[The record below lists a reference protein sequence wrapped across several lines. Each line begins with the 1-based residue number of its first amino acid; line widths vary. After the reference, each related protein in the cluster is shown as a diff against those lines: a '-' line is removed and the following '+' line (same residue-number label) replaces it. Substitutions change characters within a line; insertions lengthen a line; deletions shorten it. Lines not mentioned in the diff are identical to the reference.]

1 MTSVDT
7 GAYRTARAPSAAAVL
22 SRRRALLWVG
32 VAAGLSALVH
42 MAAALDLSAP
52 WVMPDELIYSELAKS
67 VGDGSLPSVRGEAT
81 LGYGL
86 LYPIL
91 IAPAWALFDDPAN
104 AFLAAKVVN
113 AVVMSLAAFP
123 AFFLASRFVTT
134 RSAVL
139 VGALSV
145 FVPSML
151 LTGTLLIEVLL
162 YPLLLVAMLAMVV
175 SLQEP
180 SRRNQLLAVGAIG
193 VACLAKPL
201 SVVLVPAYVLAV
213 LHLGL
218 LDRRTG
224 GTARARLRSHATA
237 FTVLGVCAA
246 LAFVV
251 PLALG
256 DPGAALGVYGV
267 VAGNI
272 DPGGTVVWFVR
283 HLAGLDLGVAI
294 LPFAASL
301 LLVGLSVVRTVDAR
315 VNEFAAISVW
325 TIGGTLAAV
334 AAYSSKPLAGAT
346 GYVASDARLHERNMF
361 SLIPLLLIGL
371 ALFLERR
378 PAAPRWLTLG
388 SLGVAILLPFTI
400 PLEKLLA
407 TVNFQAISLIP
418 WTVGGIE
425 EIWPW
430 TLIPLSVL
438 VALVFL
444 GSPSRRAA
452 RSWALVGA
460 SFLLTTVAAH
470 ASMSHPEGGASST
483 LEIGYD
489 RGWID
494 RAVPGGAE
502 VLALWV
508 GPERGSD
515 FRPSQ
520 RTIWMSEFYN
530 RSVGRV
536 VEVGRPML
544 YDLPHDTGSIEN
556 GVLRSTSGAPITAR
570 YALVPCGIDV
580 EGRIVGRDARVSALV
595 YALPPGPMRVA
606 VSPDRA
612 ARCEALER

>member
-1 MTSVDT
+1 M
-7 GAYRTARAPSAAAVL
+7 
-22 SRRRALLWVG
+22 
-32 VAAGLSALVH
+32 
-42 MAAALDLSAP
+42 
-52 WVMPDELIYSELAKS
+52 
-67 VGDGSLPSVRGEAT
+67 
-81 LGYGL
+81 
-86 LYPIL
+86 
-91 IAPAWALFDDPAN
+91 IAPAWALFDDPAD

-134 RSAVL
+134 RSAVI

-151 LTGTLLIEVLL
+151 LSGTLLIEVLL

-180 SRRNQLLAVGAIG
+180 SRRHQLLAVGAIG

-224 GTARARLRSHATA
+224 GTARARLRRHATA
-237 FTVLGVCAA
+237 FTVLGGCAA
-246 LAFVV
+246 LAAV
-251 PLALG
+251 PIALRG
-256 DPGAALGVYGV
+256 PGAALGVYGV

-346 GYVASDARLHERNMF
+346 GYVASEARLHERNMF

-378 PAAPRWLTLG
+378 PVAPRWLTFG
-388 SLGVAILLPFTI
+388 SLTVAVLLPITI

-407 TVNFQAISLIP
+407 TVNFQAVSLIP

-425 EIWPW
+425 EFWPW
-430 TLIPLSVL
+430 TLVPLAVL

-460 SFLLTTVAAH
+460 CFLLWSVAAY

-483 LEIGYD
+483 MEIGYD
-489 RGWID
+489 RNWID
-494 RAVPGGAE
+494 RAVPSGAE

-544 YDLPHDTGSIEN
+544 YDLPHDTGSIAS

-580 EGRIVGRDARVSALV
+580 EGRIIGRDERVSALV
-595 YALPPGPMRVA
+595 YALPPGPMHVA

-612 ARCEALER
+612 ARCEGLPR